1 MSALQTIVANAGPK
15 SMQKHKPKAKP
26 KEIKPKCD
34 CAIQLTGKKIT
45 EAILA
50 GRQVFKFNEQFYTQC
65 NKSKLDG
72 EDYCKNHLNM
82 INDGKE
88 LIPFSTLD
96 GVEEEI
102 KDVNDPCIHKKRGPK
117 KGSKSSPKKKVNEVP
132 DELQGNPELI
142 ERFNQE
148 TVEVDNVASAKI
160 DAINKEA
167 SLAKEEIKKRIIQ
180 EAAEQS
186 AEQSAEQATEQEEQ
200 EVSSEE
206 ETEELIVEED
216 EPKSEEDENPK
227 SDEEEEDEEPIE
239 TLLTISD
246 KQGREF
252 KLVNNTVKDEDD
264 EVIGELMEVSYE
276 DAPIEMKGKNYI
288 VSEIINFK
296 DEEFILDK
304 LTQNVYK
311 DIDGTIDYHGKTKTN
326 SKGNITKII
335 AVKSK

>member
-15 SMQKHKPKAKP
+15 SMQKH

-82 INDGKE
+82 SNDGKA

-132 DELQGNPELI
+132 NELQGNPELI

-180 EAAEQS
+180 EAAEQ
-186 AEQSAEQATEQEEQ
+186 AAEQATEQEEQ

-206 ETEELIVEED
+206 ETEELIVEDD

-227 SDEEEEDEEPIE
+227 SDEEEEDVPIE

-276 DAPIEMKGKNYI
+276 DSPIEMKDKNYI
-288 VSEIINFK
+288 ISEIINFK

-304 LTQNVYK
+304 LTQDVYK
-311 DIDGTIDYHGKTKTN
+311 DIDGTINYHGKTKTN
-326 SKGNITKII
+326 SNGKITKII